1 KVVSSNFM
9 FELLSAGHSI
19 EHIWSVPSGHAVE
32 IDPSRRYLKLWPH
45 QTLPAAGPANARES
59 AAAFRQKM
67 ASTFERLYTL
77 RERTPVFVTLSGG
90 LDSTT
95 VAVHAKATFGE
106 VVGVT
111 FALDSDAGQPGSDL
125 ASAQAVAKALKME
138 LIVIRPHP
146 DDVVALLDRVLRF
159 GQDWRDFNVHCGL
172 VNAAVASG
180 LRRQLDDVDARPL
193 VLTGDT
199 MNELVADYTPVK
211 FGDQEYYKLPRLP
224 LPPLRDFLIRGLDT
238 GDREV
243 GVFAS
248 YGIDTIQPYALCADV
263 LGRLPETLLGFGD
276 AKQTLYKE
284 AFGDRIP
291 SHVYNRPKVRAQ
303 VGAADVP
310 GGTLGL
316 LVGRGIDAKALAQRF
331 CDLHGLQSVDL
342 MRWIRAGRYRFT
354 SSYPQEE
361 AS

>member
-1 KVVSSNFM
+1 M
-9 FELLSAGHSI
+9 
-19 EHIWSVPSGHAVE
+19 
-32 IDPSRRYLKLWPH
+32 
-45 QTLPAAGPANARES
+45 AALRARS
-59 AAAFRQKM
+59 
-67 ASTFERLYTL
+67 
-77 RERTPVFVTLSGG
+77 PVFVTLSGG

-95 VAVHAKATFGE
+95 VAVHAKACFDE

-111 FALDSDAGQPGSDL
+111 FALDSDAEQPGSDL
-125 ASAQAVAKALKME
+125 ASARAVAKALKME
-138 LIVIRPHP
+138 LMVIRPHP
-146 DDVVALLDRVLRF
+146 DDVVGLLDRVLRF

-172 VNAAVASG
+172 VNAAVADG
-180 LRRQLDDVDARPL
+180 LRRALTDADARPL
-193 VLTGDT
+193 VFTGDT
-199 MNELVADYTPVK
+199 MNELVADYTAVK

-224 LPPLRDFLIRGLDT
+224 LPTLRDFLIRGLDT

-243 GVFAS
+243 GLFAS

-263 LGRLPETLLGFGD
+263 LGRLPEGLLGSGD

-291 SHVYNRPKVRAQ
+291 AHVYDRPKVRAQ
-303 VGAADVP
+303 VGAANVP

-316 LVGRGIDAKALAQRF
+316 LVNRGIDSKALAQRF
-331 CDLHGLQSVDL
+331 CELHGLQTTDL

-361 AS
+361 GS